1 MGEMVERVDEQ
12 DRTVGV
18 VDRGEA
24 IRRRWLHRVATT
36 VCRDP
41 DGRILVHRR
50 PDHVSRFPGQY
61 NWLVGGTVGAGETY
75 PAAAS
80 RELAEELG
88 VHAPTR
94 FLFKYLRRGVIS
106 PYWLGLHEGQLEA
119 QGALQTPPQGPG
131 SADEKELALD
141 RRVGTATGG
150 MPEGVFRDDPLP
162 MQPWG
167 RSGLTRERSSTRWH
181 DGPPSAGR
189 GCAGSTTA

>member
-12 DRTVGV
+12 DRTLGV

-41 DGRILVHRR
+41 DGRILVYRR

-61 NWLVGGTVGAGETY
+61 DWLVGGAVGVGETY

-88 VHAPTR
+88 VHTSTR
-94 FLFKYLRRGVIS
+94 FLFKYLCRGAIS
-106 PYWLGLHEGQLEA
+106 PYWMGLHETVLNQPVVPDASEIAWHAWLTPVELRAAVHDMTFVPDARDAFDRYQAEKAGPRGPLSRRS
-119 QGALQTPPQGPG
+119 ALPPRT
-131 SADEKELALD
+131 E
-141 RRVGTATGG
+141 R
-150 MPEGVFRDDPLP
+150 PL
-162 MQPWG
+162 
-167 RSGLTRERSSTRWH
+167 
-181 DGPPSAGR
+181 
-189 GCAGSTTA
+189 